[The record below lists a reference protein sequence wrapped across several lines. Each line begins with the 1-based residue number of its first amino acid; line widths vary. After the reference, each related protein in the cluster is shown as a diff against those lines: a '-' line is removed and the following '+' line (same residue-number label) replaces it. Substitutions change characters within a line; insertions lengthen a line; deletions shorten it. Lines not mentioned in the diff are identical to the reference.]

1 MLFRAGARAISTK
14 DLERWLSNAFV
25 PIEPSEVFIK
35 KLRARLIRYHGKQ
48 PFSVWMIVGA
58 FAMALM
64 LVLTWFG
71 VALRIILLVL
81 SLLGLMDRRRRGRGA
96 EAITVSSAVE
106 I

>member
-1 MLFRAGARAISTK
+1 MLFRAGAKAISTK
-14 DLERWLSNAFV
+14 DLETWLSNAFV

-48 PFSVWMIVGA
+48 PFSGWMIVGS

-64 LVLTWFG
+64 LLLTWLGF
-71 VALRIILLVL
+71 ALRIVLLVV
-81 SLLGLMDRRRRGRGA
+81 SLLGLLDRRKRARGA
-96 EAITVSSAVE
+96 SAISAPSAIE